1 MKSYRIDQPK
11 PKPPRRTLEKLTTPG
26 TIYIHPIETVELA
39 IPCYYMEMR
48 PPVPARPHDRMV
60 HDMLGWPWPDK
71 PDCSCQEWD
80 FDRHRCRRTPH
91 MKCDPPHCK
100 DYIDMRRLIPI
111 HLTEEGYSGADVVL
125 NDSEGKPVDVNTSDI
140 QIEAHIDATDDWIVR
155 VSMTFESYTPP
166 PSSGS
171 GDTRT
176 TLPSNDFND
185 VHSLPTEFFYTVVAY
200 VDPVQQKSR
209 MTRKEKTVAAS
220 FAGKVDKRDIVTMGR
235 IVVVPTANA
244 VER

>member
-11 PKPPRRTLEKLTTPG
+11 PKPPRRSLQKLTTPG

-48 PPVPARPHDRMV
+48 PPIPARPHDRMV

-111 HLTEEGYSGADVVL
+111 HLREEGYSGVEVIL
-125 NDSEGKPVDVNTSDI
+125 NDSEGNIVDTDTI
-140 QIEAHIDATDDWIVR
+140 EIEARIDETDDWIVR
-155 VSMTFESYTPP
+155 VSMMFDSYF
-166 PSSGS
+166 SIAAEDSDDARG
-171 GDTRT
+171 
-176 TLPSNDFND
+176 LPAEINDFND
-185 VHSLPTEFFYTVVAY
+185 VHSLPAEFFYTVVVFVA
-200 VDPVQQKSR
+200 PMQQKSR
-209 MTRKEKTVAAS
+209 MTKKESAAAAS
-220 FAGKVDKRDIVTMGR
+220 FAGKVGKKDIVTMGR

-244 VER
+244 VEK

>member
-11 PKPPRRTLEKLTTPG
+11 PKPPRRSLQKLTTPG

-48 PPVPARPHDRMV
+48 PPIPARPHDRMI

-111 HLTEEGYSGADVVL
+111 HLREEGYSGVEVIL
-125 NDSEGKPVDVNTSDI
+125 NDSEGNIVDTDTI
-140 QIEAHIDATDDWIVR
+140 EIEARIDETDDWIVR
-155 VSMTFESYTPP
+155 VSMMFDSYF
-166 PSSGS
+166 SSVS
-171 GDTRT
+171 D
-176 TLPSNDFND
+176 DFND
-185 VHSLPTEFFYTVVAY
+185 VHSLPAEFFYTVIALVA
-200 VDPVQQKSR
+200 PMQQKSR
-209 MTRKEKTVAAS
+209 MTKKESAAAAS
-220 FAGKVDKRDIVTMGR
+220 FAGKVGKKDIVTMGR

-244 VER
+244 VEK

>member
-11 PKPPRRTLEKLTTPG
+11 PKPPRRSLQKLTTPS

-48 PPVPARPHDRMV
+48 PPVPAHPHDRMV

-111 HLTEEGYSGADVVL
+111 HLTEEGYTGVDVIL
-125 NDSEGKPVDVNTSDI
+125 NDSDGNTVNMDTI
-140 QIEAHIDATDDWIVR
+140 KIEARIDETDDWIVR
-155 VSMTFESYTPP
+155 VSMMFDSYFSITTED
-166 PSSGS
+166 SSDAHG
-171 GDTRT
+171 
-176 TLPSNDFND
+176 LPAEINDFND
-185 VHSLPTEFFYTVVAY
+185 VHSLPAEFFYTVVAF
-200 VDPVQQKSR
+200 VAPMQQKSR
-209 MTRKEKTVAAS
+209 MTKKESAAAAF
-220 FAGKVDKRDIVTMGR
+220 FAGKVGKRDIVTMGR
-235 IVVVPTANA
+235 IVVVPTANS
-244 VER
+244 VEK